1 MRHLRCLS
9 WRNAIYLGMGLWR
22 QYKVSIS
29 YLKNLAMSSAHARRP
44 CGAGPDW
51 CLPAMALNL
60 LRAFA
65 AHLSCIVVHGID
77 SIPIWDQALMCL
89 AAAIG
94 CLNTVTLFTWESRS
108 CYGCP
113 ETGVLER
120 PDGLGLGYRPNLLG
134 SVCGLGF
141 GTMRKV
147 TPSRLR
153 TFATSANKNPLAS

>member
-29 YLKNLAMSSAHARRP
+29 YMKNLAMSSAHAGRP

-60 LRAFA
+60 LRARA

-108 CYGCP
+108 CNGCP
-113 ETGVLER
+113 ETR
-120 PDGLGLGYRPNLLG
+120 A
-134 SVCGLGF
+134 SVSVTDRTCSVRFAASLC
-141 GTMRKV
+141 GTMCKV